1 MAGYSKENE
10 RQNKALKSILKG
22 ETPEKRIFVAQEDLD
37 FKKKVKEEAK
47 QEQKR
52 IDERLEVTKEARMPW
67 FCPKCDKIMKK
78 RLDEKMWYLY
88 THCFDCQVK
97 VENDLRIK
105 GEFDEWASKKV
116 IANKLAWIRDQK
128 QSLID
133 FKKQSAPSYFN
144 QINPDG
150 HSIEKEKWD
159 ANFEDLKEKANEAL
173 EHLEKIEESL
183 M

>member
-1 MAGYSKENE
+1 M
-10 RQNKALKSILKG
+10 
-22 ETPEKRIFVAQEDLD
+22 KR
-37 FKKKVKEEAK
+37 K
-47 QEQKR
+47 
-52 IDERLEVTKEARMPW
+52 
-67 FCPKCDKIMKK
+67 
-78 RLDEKMWYLY
+78 LDEKMWYLF

-116 IANKLAWIRDQK
+116 IANKLAWIKDQK
-128 QSLID
+128 KSLID
-133 FKKQSAPSYFN
+133 FKKQSAPTYFN

-150 HSIEKEKWD
+150 HSVEKEKWD
-159 ANFEDLKEKANEAL
+159 SNMQDLKEKADEAL